1 MSATLALQK
10 GLYER
15 LLADAALGGALGDPP
30 RVFDDPPAGAPF
42 PYVVIGEARAEAAG
56 DDRLIRH
63 DVRIEIFSRHAGR
76 REVKEIADLIYA
88 ALHDRTFPLDGA
100 RLVNCRFVFADFFHA
115 EGAELF
121 RGLARFRCVTE
132 AL

>member
-42 PYVVIGEARAEAAG
+42 PYVVIGEARAVERKGPVVQRGVDEIG
-56 DDRLIRH
+56 DL
-63 DVRIEIFSRHAGR
+63 
-76 REVKEIADLIYA
+76 
-88 ALHDRTFPLDGA
+88 
-100 RLVNCRFVFADFFHA
+100 
-115 EGAELF
+115 
-121 RGLARFRCVTE
+121 
-132 AL
+132 